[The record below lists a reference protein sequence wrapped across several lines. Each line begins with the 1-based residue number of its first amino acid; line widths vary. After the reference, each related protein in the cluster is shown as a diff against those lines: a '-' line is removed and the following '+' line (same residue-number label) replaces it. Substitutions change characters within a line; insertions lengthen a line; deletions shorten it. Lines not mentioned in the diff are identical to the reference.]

1 MISCRWTFV
10 CPKVTKSTYAPLDDC
25 VVNLQHLRSGKEIST
40 LLEASYQGQNVTFEL
55 WHSSTKTKEGHVR
68 LTTPFEALANLY
80 VEYKLNLGKEI
91 SYVAKFDRNNG
102 ANKVDVEAWG
112 HVRSGDIDVDAKMS
126 HTWGDDVTVGI
137 SYKNENSDMGA
148 GASLVLP
155 PQR

>member
-1 MISCRWTFV
+1 MEFCLSL
-10 CPKVTKSTYAPLDDC
+10 KVTKSTYAPLDDC

-55 WHSSTKTKEGHVR
+55 WHSSTKTKEGHLR
-68 LTTPFEALANLY
+68 LTTPFEAL
-80 VEYKLNLGKEI
+80 
-91 SYVAKFDRNNG
+91 D
-102 ANKVDVEAWG
+102 KVDVEAWG